1 MKTKQKIIGSVVIL
15 LVLIGFLVVGLY
27 INRPKNHKLEEQ
39 DIFVDS
45 IPSEIMQK
53 TDSKMVTVYIQGEIK
68 KPGVYSLSSG
78 SILNDLVKAAGGFTD
93 NAAPDTKLNLA
104 KKLKD
109 EDYFFV
115 EGKSDNL
122 PKLGNSEAIPTNNK
136 GSNKVNINTASAAE
150 LDTLP
155 GIGPTTAQ
163 KIIDYRE
170 KNGQYTSIEDL
181 KKIGGIGDKTLDKF
195 RDNIDIR

>member
-15 LVLIGFLVVGLY
+15 LVLIGFLVVGIL
-27 INRPKNHKLEEQ
+27 INKPKNHKLEEQ

-45 IPSEIMQK
+45 IPSETLQK
-53 TDSKMVTVYIQGEIK
+53 TDSKKVTVYIQGEIK
-68 KPGVYSLSSG
+68 NPGVYSLNSG

-93 NAAPDTKLNLA
+93 NAAPDYKLNLA

-109 EDYFFV
+109 EDYIFV
-115 EGKSDNL
+115 EGKSVNL
-122 PKLGNSEAIPTNNK
+122 PNGGNSEAIPTNK
-136 GSNKVNINTASAAE
+136 KESKKVNINTATAEE
-150 LDTLP
+150 LDSLP

>member
-15 LVLIGFLVVGLY
+15 LVLIGFLVIGLY
-27 INRPKNHKLEEQ
+27 VNKPKNHKLEEQ

-45 IPSEIMQK
+45 IPGETTQK
-53 TDSKMVTVYIQGEIK
+53 TENKMVTVYIQGEVK

-93 NAAPDTKLNLA
+93 KAAADSKLNLA

-109 EDYFFV
+109 EDYIFV
-115 EGKSDNL
+115 EGKLENL
-122 PKLGNSEAIPTNNK
+122 PNGENSEAIPTNNK
-136 GSNKVNINTASAAE
+136 ETKKVNINTASAAE

-163 KIIDYRE
+163 KIVDYRE

>member
-15 LVLIGFLVVGLY
+15 LVLIGFLVVGIL
-27 INRPKNHKLEEQ
+27 INKPKNHKLEEQ

-45 IPSEIMQK
+45 IPSETMQK
-53 TDSKMVTVYIQGEIK
+53 TENKMVTVYIQGEVK

-78 SILNDLVKAAGGFTD
+78 SILNDLVKAAGGFTEK
-93 NAAPDTKLNLA
+93 AAPDTKLNLA

-109 EDYFFV
+109 EDYVFV
-115 EGKSDNL
+115 PEKSEEISN
-122 PKLGNSEAIPTNNK
+122 NSNSAAVSSNNK
-136 GSNKVNINTASAAE
+136 ESKKININTASAAE

-170 KNGQYTSIEDL
+170 KNGQYTSIDDL
-181 KKIGGIGDKTLDKF
+181 KKIGGVGDKTLDKF